1 MLSIEQKARA
11 CACLTLLKFGH
22 LSVEKLNGFN
32 VNIQHFLCVQRII
45 LEWVGIKSLQTKRMA
60 YQRKFCAQLLFLVIR
75 LVNEY
80 WQSVLEM
87 DVLFIY
93 LFRT

>member
-1 MLSIEQKARA
+1 MLGIEQKACA
-11 CACLTLLKFGH
+11 CACACSTLLKFGH
-22 LSVEKLNGFN
+22 LSVEKSIGFN
-32 VNIQHFLCVQRII
+32 VNIQHFLCAQCII

-80 WQSVLEM
+80 RL
-87 DVLFIY
+87 LAI
-93 LFRT
+93 RT